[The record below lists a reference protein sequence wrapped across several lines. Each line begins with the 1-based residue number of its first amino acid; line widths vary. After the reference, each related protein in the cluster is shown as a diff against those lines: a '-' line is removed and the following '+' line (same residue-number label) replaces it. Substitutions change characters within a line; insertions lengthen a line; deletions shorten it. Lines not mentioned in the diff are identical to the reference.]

1 MMHCSPAMKIVAKI
15 SLLISSLA
23 AIHMGL
29 MEMGYNLVDTM
40 KLAEY
45 SRPLGYI
52 VGIAGV
58 ISLVMLLMWCMKP
71 HCGCGS
77 GSSGSCGCH

>member
-1 MMHCSPAMKIVAKI
+1 MMNCSPAMKIVAKI
-15 SLLISSLA
+15 SMLICSLA

-29 MEMGYNLVDTM
+29 MEMGYNLIDTM

-45 SRPLGYI
+45 ARPLGYI

-58 ISLVMLLMWCMKP
+58 ISLVMLILWCTKS
-71 HCGCGS
+71 HCDTT
-77 GSSGSCGCH
+77 GSCR